1 MTESLCIAVSSS
13 FPEKNPNVINVFQ
26 NVSKNVSYFH
36 FLYFFGGN
44 KHICK
49 WERCRAQ
56 EKFDLWVVTLTIPH
70 ALQRY
75 KLQCTL
81 LWITSRITESS
92 QIWQQQ
98 LAEGETRRKLRKLR
112 SMTFLF
118 LLGELLKQLF
128 CTFKNTVK
136 ISNFDCLYCKNWPSN
151 FLLWKAPLQKPCKT
165 RKLQNWLKHYSNKT
179 RN

>member
-1 MTESLCIAVSSS
+1 MCFKTSQRMFHIFISCTSS
-13 FPEKNPNVINVFQ
+13 
-26 NVSKNVSYFH
+26 
-36 FLYFFGGN
+36 GGN

-56 EKFDLWVVTLTIPH
+56 EKFDLWVVTLTIPL

-98 LAEGETRRKLRKLR
+98 LAEGETRRKLGKLR
-112 SMTFLF
+112 SVTFLF

-136 ISNFDCLYCKNWPSN
+136 ISNFDCLYCKTDHQTFYCGKS
-151 FLLWKAPLQKPCKT
+151 CKT